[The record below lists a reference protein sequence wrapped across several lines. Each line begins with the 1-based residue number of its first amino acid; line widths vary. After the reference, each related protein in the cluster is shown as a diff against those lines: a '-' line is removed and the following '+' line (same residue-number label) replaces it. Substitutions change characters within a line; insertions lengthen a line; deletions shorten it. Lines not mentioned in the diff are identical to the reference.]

1 MKRRNV
7 CFGVVFAAILGS
19 SLPPL
24 PAQAQGKYPERA
36 IRLVVPFPPGGGTD
50 IMGRRLGAKLAVL
63 LGQQVVI
70 DNKTGANG
78 SIGTAE
84 VARAKPDGYTL
95 LMGTT
100 STHSINPLT
109 LTLEQ
114 RLYDPVKDF
123 VHIALL
129 GTSPF
134 SVVVHPSVAGS
145 LQELIKRVRASPGKY
160 SYGSSGTGGSTHLAG
175 ELFKKLAGDLDI
187 VHVPYRGSAQS
198 ILDLAGGQIPIVMSG
213 FSSVIP
219 FHRSGKVR
227 ILAAFNEKRVRFA
240 PDIPT
245 AIELGV
251 KGMVAYTFNGFFAPA
266 ATPEPIIDQLS
277 RATVKVMADGAFQ
290 KELEDLGIDA
300 VTDSNPE
307 RANQFIKDELA
318 KWAPI
323 VKATGLAAQ

>member
-1 MKRRNV
+1 M
-7 CFGVVFAAILGS
+7 VFAAILTS
-19 SLPPL
+19 SLAPFS
-24 PAQAQGKYPERA
+24 AQAQGKYPERA

-50 IMGRRLGAKLAVL
+50 IMGRRLAAKLAVL
-63 LGQQVVI
+63 LGQQIVI
-70 DNKTGANG
+70 DNRTGANG

-109 LTLEQ
+109 LEQ

-129 GTSPF
+129 GTSAF

-145 LQELIKRVRASPGKY
+145 LQELIKKVRASPGKY

-175 ELFKKLAGDLDI
+175 ELFKKLAGGLDI

-198 ILDLAGGQIPIVMSG
+198 ITDLAGGQIPIVMSG

-227 ILAAFNEKRVRFA
+227 ILAAFNEKRLSFA

-245 AIELGV
+245 AVELGV
-251 KGMVAYTFNGFFAPA
+251 RGMVAYTFNGFFAPA
-266 ATPEPIIDQLS
+266 ATPETIIDQLH
-277 RATVKVMADGAFQ
+277 RATTKIMAEEAFQ
-290 KELEDLGIDA
+290 KELENLGIDA

-307 RANQFIKDELA
+307 KANQFIKDELA
-318 KWAPI
+318 KWTPI
-323 VKATGLAAQ
+323 VKAAGLAVQ